1 MSFNVRK
8 KLDSSSM
15 SPSEGTFHRLDKDV
29 RTIRPSI
36 LMQPPRSPRQPSSSY
51 NSPLPRPPTRGPPS
65 MLSHRKSYG
74 VPASPIPAS
83 PFFTPRSV
91 VSTSL
96 SQTSRTPHN
105 VPLASPP
112 LLSQTTPTNAPWSLK
127 ESSPIANRSSEQ
139 CPSFF
144 GSDSESPVIDK

>member
-1 MSFNVRK
+1 LYSHKRGLKGDRDMSFNVRK

-74 VPASPIPAS
+74 VP
-83 PFFTPRSV
+83 
-91 VSTSL
+91 TSL